1 MENKQIPKE
10 ENQIKSSNVQPNID
24 FENKMLSKIF
34 CPLCFQV
41 PKYSIKF
48 TSSSNFVLV
57 HECLEGKIIES
68 SIVLEKIVSLFVLD
82 VNIAYVES
90 VQKNI
95 LGFQNLKTY

>member
-24 FENKMLSKIF
+24 FEDKMLSKIF
-34 CPLCFQV
+34 CPLCFQF

-68 SIVLEKIVSLFVLD
+68 SHCAHK
-82 VNIAYVES
+82 
-90 VQKNI
+90 
-95 LGFQNLKTY
+95 